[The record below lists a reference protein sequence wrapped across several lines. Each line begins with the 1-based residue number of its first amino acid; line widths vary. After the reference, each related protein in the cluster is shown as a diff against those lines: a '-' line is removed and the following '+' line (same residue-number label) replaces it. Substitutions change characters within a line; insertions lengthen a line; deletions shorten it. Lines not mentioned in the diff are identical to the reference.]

1 MPGRVGASRAGHFSL
16 GVTPRPTLE
25 CSSSSWERGADAL
38 GESCRP
44 STRAPPQQVG
54 RMPPSLARL
63 CFWVSEPRSGTR
75 PRCSCLRVAEVLA
88 LKEAAAQQGQGL
100 PFRVSD
106 PCATLRGRRTP
117 ALWDPVSLVRGSGT
131 SCPLSSGW
139 LRKVLLLVAPG
150 AQPLAP
156 PAHCTAGVMNLCPA
170 AGALGTQ
177 DPFLKGQG
185 RETCPW
191 GAAYRADDEPA
202 QGHSSSSQ

>member
-1 MPGRVGASRAGHFSL
+1 MERAVALPREPHPSRSG
-16 GVTPRPTLE
+16 G
-25 CSSSSWERGADAL
+25 
-38 GESCRP
+38 CRLHWQDSAFGFP
-44 STRAPPQQVG
+44 SHGP
-54 RMPPSLARL
+54 
-63 CFWVSEPRSGTR
+63 SGTR